1 MRNGATP
8 DDLFLDEVDH
18 DEVPVGGVEEGQQ
31 GEGEAG
37 SDGEELADLLVDV
50 RRSHLVAAGA
60 IDGDDVG
67 VACEEETV
75 VQIGMFGEYLSQEFM

>member
-1 MRNGATP
+1 MRNGATS
-8 DDLFLDEVDH
+8 DDLLIDEVDH

-31 GEGEAG
+31 GEGEVG

-67 VACEEETV
+67 VACEDDR
-75 VQIGMFGEYLSQEFM
+75 YR